1 MLSEN
6 HERLLDYL
14 STADRWVEAGELA
27 DRLGVT
33 TRSVRNYVT
42 AVRERSSVAIASS
55 PDGYRIDAASYA
67 RHLGARPSAD
77 PQGTPRD
84 RLHALVRRLG
94 DAPDGLDV
102 FALAGELHVSESTVE
117 ADLRKVRALVEDA
130 GLALRRTG
138 STVVLE
144 GSERDFRRL
153 LSRMFRDESAQGF
166 LPLES
171 VQREFASDSLRAFK
185 TDLIRELTEGGFF
198 VNEYGVDNVL
208 LHVAIAVDRLTRSPR
223 REGIEADATAD
234 ERADDTRAASR
245 ADAAALEAGDAH
257 DAAGDAHDAAEDTDP
272 GNADPEGPSE
282 DRTAL
287 AIRAVLARLLAA
299 HFDVPVPAGDV
310 AYLALLVRTRVVTPG
325 NEQSLATVMRE
336 HVVESDLDV
345 VRAIVRRVKQE
356 YLVDLEDEDFTVRFS
371 LHLGNLVARAAD
383 RSFSRNPLAR
393 SIKTSYPMTYEIA
406 VFIASEVQRRRGIAI
421 NDDEIAYIALHVGSH
436 RERVARRDDRV
447 ACALVC
453 PNYYDLHQIMRQ
465 RIEQALGA
473 DISVDAVVT
482 RTDVD
487 ADALGVQLVIDA
499 TGSRPPA
506 DNVVV
511 VQPLPTPDDIE
522 AIRRAVARVRR
533 HARRSAM
540 KHDLLRFLDESLF
553 FRDLHAPDEESMIR
567 LLGQRM
573 VEQGIIEPEYIE
585 GAIERERLSST
596 AFTDTLA
603 VPHSLAMTAHRTAIA
618 IVVNDEAMQWGGNRV
633 HVVALVAF
641 SASGRTSFQHVF
653 DQFVEVFSDHR
664 DVQSIMRASGS
675 HGSFIEELVH
685 VMDT

>member
-1 MLSEN
+1 MLSDN
-6 HERLLDYL
+6 QERLLDYL
-14 STADRWVEAGELA
+14 SAADRWVEAGELA

-55 PDGYRIDAASYA
+55 PDGYRIDAGSYA
-67 RHLGARPSAD
+67 RHLGDRPAAD

-102 FALAGELHVSESTVE
+102 HALADELHVSESTVE

-130 GLALRRTG
+130 GLALRRAG

-171 VQREFASDSLRAFK
+171 VQREFASDSLKAFK
-185 TDLIRELTEGGFF
+185 TDLIRDLTERGFF

-208 LHVAIAVDRLTRSPR
+208 LHVAIAMDRLARSPR
-223 REGIEADATAD
+223 RADEDAEVDALPAADGDPADEADAAGH
-234 ERADDTRAASR
+234 
-245 ADAAALEAGDAH
+245 DAAAG
-257 DAAGDAHDAAEDTDP
+257 AA
-272 GNADPEGPSE
+272 ADP
-282 DRTAL
+282 TAL
-287 AIRAVLARLLAA
+287 AIRDVLARLLAA

-447 ACALVC
+447 ATALVC
-453 PNYYDLHQIMRQ
+453 PNYYDLHQIMRS

-522 AIRRAVARVRR
+522 SIRRAVARVRR
-533 HARRSAM
+533 HARRSSM

-553 FRDLHAPDEESMIR
+553 FRDLHAPDEEAMIR

-664 DVQSIMRASGS
+664 DVQAIMRASGS

>member
-1 MLSEN
+1 MLSDN
-6 HERLLDYL
+6 QERLLDYL

-33 TRSVRNYVT
+33 TRSVRSYVA
-42 AVRERSSVAIASS
+42 AVRERSDVAIASS
-55 PDGYRIDAASYA
+55 PDGYRIDAGSYA
-67 RHLGARPSAD
+67 RHRGGRGSGDA
-77 PQGTPRD
+77 QGTPRD

-94 DAPDGLDV
+94 DAPAGLDV
-102 FALAGELHVSESTVE
+102 FALADELHVSESTIE

-138 STVVLE
+138 SQVVLA

-185 TDLIRELTEGGFF
+185 TDLIRELTERGFF

-208 LHVAIAVDRLTRSPR
+208 LHVAIAVDRLARAPR
-223 REGIEADATAD
+223 REDADASAG
-234 ERADDTRAASR
+234 AAEAAAVDHDHA
-245 ADAAALEAGDAH
+245 ADAGS
-257 DAAGDAHDAAEDTDP
+257 P
-272 GNADPEGPSE
+272 SADP
-282 DRTAL
+282 TAL
-287 AIRAVLARLLAA
+287 AIRDVLARLLAA

-325 NEQSLATVMRE
+325 NEQSLATVMRD

-453 PNYYDLHQIMRQ
+453 PNYYDLHQIMRS

-473 DISVDAVVT
+473 DISVDAVIT
-482 RTDVD
+482 RTDAD
-487 ADALGVQLVIDA
+487 ADALGVDLVIDA
-499 TGSRPPA
+499 TGSRPPGDA
-506 DNVVV
+506 VVV

-553 FRDLHAPDEESMIR
+553 FRDLHAPDEEAMIR
-567 LLGQRM
+567 LLGGRM

-641 SASGRTSFQHVF
+641 SASGRSSFQHVF

-664 DVQSIMRASGS
+664 DVQAIMRASGS

>member
-1 MLSEN
+1 MLSDN
-6 HERLLDYL
+6 QERLLDYL

-33 TRSVRNYVT
+33 TRSVRSYVA
-42 AVRERSSVAIASS
+42 AVRERSEVAIVSS
-55 PDGYRIDAASYA
+55 PDGYRIDAGSYA
-67 RHLGARPSAD
+67 RHRGTRGTGDA
-77 PQGTPRD
+77 QGTPRD
-84 RLHALVRRLG
+84 RMHALVRRLG

-102 FALAGELHVSESTVE
+102 FALADELHVSESTVE

-130 GLALRRTG
+130 GLALRRSG
-138 STVVLE
+138 STVVLA

-166 LPLES
+166 LPLEA

-185 TDLIRELTEGGFF
+185 TDLIRELTERGFF

-208 LHVAIAVDRLTRSPR
+208 LHVAIAVDRLARAPR
-223 REGIEADATAD
+223 RAESDPIAGADGRDDVDHAADASSPA
-234 ERADDTRAASR
+234 
-245 ADAAALEAGDAH
+245 
-257 DAAGDAHDAAEDTDP
+257 
-272 GNADPEGPSE
+272 ADP
-282 DRTAL
+282 TAL
-287 AIRAVLARLLAA
+287 AIRDVLARLLAA
-299 HFDVPVPAGDV
+299 HFDVPVPAADV

-325 NEQSLATVMRE
+325 AEQSLATVMRE

-356 YLVDLEDEDFTVRFS
+356 YLVDLEDQDFTVRFS

-421 NDDEIAYIALHVGSH
+421 DDDEIAYIALHVGSH

-453 PNYYDLHQIMRQ
+453 PNYYDLHQIMRS

-482 RTDVD
+482 RTDAD
-487 ADALGVQLVIDA
+487 ADALGVDLVIDA
-499 TGSRPPA
+499 TGSRPPG
-506 DNVVV
+506 DTVVV

-522 AIRRAVARVRR
+522 SIRRAVARVRR

-553 FRDLHAPDEESMIR
+553 FRDLHAPDEEAMIR
-567 LLGQRM
+567 LLGGKM
-573 VEQGIIEPEYIE
+573 VEQGIIDPEYIE

-641 SASGRTSFQHVF
+641 SASGRSSFQHVF

-664 DVQSIMRASGS
+664 DVQAIMRASGS
-675 HGSFIEELVH
+675 HGSFVEELVH

>member
-1 MLSEN
+1 MLSDN
-6 HERLLDYL
+6 QERLLDYL
-14 STADRWVEAGELA
+14 SAADRWVEAGELA

-55 PDGYRIDAASYA
+55 PDGYRIDAGSYA
-67 RHLGARPSAD
+67 RHLGDRPAAD

-102 FALAGELHVSESTVE
+102 HALADELHVSESTVE

-130 GLALRRTG
+130 GLALRRAG

-171 VQREFASDSLRAFK
+171 VQREFASDSLKAFK
-185 TDLIRELTEGGFF
+185 TDLIRDLTERGFF

-208 LHVAIAVDRLTRSPR
+208 LHVAIAMDRLARSPR
-223 REGIEADATAD
+223 RAD
-234 ERADDTRAASR
+234 EDAEVDALPAADGDPADEAAG
-245 ADAAALEAGDAH
+245 ADAAGR
-257 DAAGDAHDAAEDTDP
+257 DAAAGAA
-272 GNADPEGPSE
+272 ADP
-282 DRTAL
+282 TAL
-287 AIRAVLARLLAA
+287 AIRDVLARLLAA

-447 ACALVC
+447 ATALVC
-453 PNYYDLHQIMRQ
+453 PNYYDLHQIMRS

-522 AIRRAVARVRR
+522 SIRRAVARVRR
-533 HARRSAM
+533 HARRSSM

-553 FRDLHAPDEESMIR
+553 FRDLHAPDEEAMIR

-664 DVQSIMRASGS
+664 DVQAIMRASGS

>member
-6 HERLLDYL
+6 QERLLDYL

-42 AVRERSSVAIASS
+42 AVRERSTVEIASS
-55 PDGYRIDAASYA
+55 PDGYRIDSGSYA

-94 DAPDGLDV
+94 DAPEGLDV
-102 FALAGELHVSESTVE
+102 FALAAELHVSESTVE

-138 STVVLE
+138 SAVVLE

-166 LPLES
+166 LPLET

-185 TDLIRELTEGGFF
+185 TDLVRELTERGFF

-208 LHVAIAVDRLTRSPR
+208 LHVAIAVDRLARAPR
-223 REGIEADATAD
+223 RE
-234 ERADDTRAASR
+234 SP
-245 ADAAALEAGDAH
+245 
-257 DAAGDAHDAAEDTDP
+257 DAAGPLDAPRSPEEQAAEDAADGSPVDP
-272 GNADPEGPSE
+272 
-282 DRTAL
+282 TAL
-287 AIRAVLARLLAA
+287 AIREVLARLLGT

-453 PNYYDLHQIMRQ
+453 PNYYDLHQIMRS

-522 AIRRAVARVRR
+522 SIRRAVARVRR
-533 HARRSAM
+533 HARRSSM

-553 FRDLHAPDEESMIR
+553 FRDLHAPDEEAMIR
-567 LLGQRM
+567 LLGGKM

-618 IVVNDEAMQWGGNRV
+618 IVVNEEAMRWGGNRV

-664 DVQSIMRASGS
+664 DVQAIMRASGS

>member
-6 HERLLDYL
+6 QERLLDYL

-42 AVRERSSVAIASS
+42 AVRERSTVAIASS
-55 PDGYRIDAASYA
+55 PDGYRIDAGSYA
-67 RHLGARPSAD
+67 RHLGTRSGAD
-77 PQGTPRD
+77 QQGTPRD

-102 FALAGELHVSESTVE
+102 FALADELHVSESTVE

-138 STVVLE
+138 SIAVLE

-166 LPLES
+166 LPLET

-185 TDLIRELTEGGFF
+185 TDLVRELTEGGFF

-208 LHVAIAVDRLTRSPR
+208 LHVAIAVDRLARSPR
-223 REGIEADATAD
+223 RTDAGADPSAGAD
-234 ERADDTRAASR
+234 LDPAPAAD
-245 ADAAALEAGDAH
+245 
-257 DAAGDAHDAAEDTDP
+257 DAAEGP
-272 GNADPEGPSE
+272 AAADP
-282 DRTAL
+282 TAL

-436 RERVARRDDRV
+436 RERIARRDDRV

-487 ADALGVQLVIDA
+487 ADALGVQLVINA
-499 TGSRPPA
+499 TGTRPPG
-506 DNVVV
+506 DDVVV

-522 AIRRAVARVRR
+522 SIRQAVARVRR
-533 HARRSAM
+533 HARRSSM

-553 FRDLHAPDEESMIR
+553 FRDLHAPDEEAMIR
-567 LLGQRM
+567 LLGGKM
-573 VEQGIIEPEYIE
+573 VEQGIIEPEYID

-664 DVQSIMRASGS
+664 DVQAIMRASGS

>member
-1 MLSEN
+1 MLSDN
-6 HERLLDYL
+6 QERLLDYL

-33 TRSVRNYVT
+33 TRSVRSYVA
-42 AVRERSSVAIASS
+42 AVRERSDVAISSS
-55 PDGYRIDAASYA
+55 PDGYRIDAGSFA
-67 RHLGARPSAD
+67 RHRSGRITGDA
-77 PQGTPRD
+77 QGTPRD

-102 FALAGELHVSESTVE
+102 FALADELHVSESTVE

-130 GLALRRTG
+130 GLALRRSG
-138 STVVLE
+138 STVVLT

-166 LPLES
+166 LPLET

-185 TDLIRELTEGGFF
+185 TDLIRELTERGFF

-208 LHVAIAVDRLTRSPR
+208 LHVAIAADRLARAPR
-223 REGIEADATAD
+223 RAESDPIAGVADPAEAVAV
-234 ERADDTRAASR
+234 ADDDG
-245 ADAAALEAGDAH
+245 ADRQTG
-257 DAAGDAHDAAEDTDP
+257 P
-272 GNADPEGPSE
+272 GSPAADP
-282 DRTAL
+282 TAL
-287 AIRAVLARLLAA
+287 AIRDVLARLLAA

-325 NEQSLATVMRE
+325 NEQSLATVMRD

-421 NDDEIAYIALHVGSH
+421 NDEEIAYIALHVGSH

-453 PNYYDLHQIMRQ
+453 PNYYDLHQIMRS

-482 RTDVD
+482 RTDAD
-487 ADALGVQLVIDA
+487 ADALGVDLVIDA
-499 TGSRPPA
+499 TGSRPPG
-506 DNVVV
+506 DTVVV

-522 AIRRAVARVRR
+522 SIRRAVARVRR

-553 FRDLHAPDEESMIR
+553 FRDLHAPDEEAMIR
-567 LLGQRM
+567 LLGGRM
-573 VEQGIIEPEYIE
+573 VEQGIIDPEYIE

-641 SASGRTSFQHVF
+641 SASGRSSFQHVF

-664 DVQSIMRASGS
+664 DVQAIMRASGS

>member
-6 HERLLDYL
+6 QERLLDYL

-55 PDGYRIDAASYA
+55 PDGYRIDAGSYA
-67 RHLGARPSAD
+67 RHLGARPSGD

-102 FALAGELHVSESTVE
+102 YALAGELHVSDSTVE

-166 LPLES
+166 LPLET

-185 TDLIRELTEGGFF
+185 TDLIRELTAGGFF

-208 LHVAIAVDRLTRSPR
+208 LHVAIAVDRLARAPR
-223 REGIEADATAD
+223 RTDHEADPD
-234 ERADDTRAASR
+234 
-245 ADAAALEAGDAH
+245 AGDAL
-257 DAAGDAHDAAEDTDP
+257 DADDPAADDASAAVPSVDP
-272 GNADPEGPSE
+272 
-282 DRTAL
+282 TAL
-287 AIRAVLARLLAA
+287 AIRDVLARLLAA
-299 HFDVPVPAGDV
+299 HFDVPMPAGDV

-499 TGSRPPA
+499 TGTRPPG
-506 DNVVV
+506 DDVVV

-533 HARRSAM
+533 HARRSSM

-553 FRDLHAPDEESMIR
+553 FRDLHAPDEEAMIR

-573 VEQGIIEPEYIE
+573 VEQGIIEPEYID

-664 DVQSIMRASGS
+664 DVQAIMRASGS
-675 HGSFIEELVH
+675 HGSFIQELVH

>member
-1 MLSEN
+1 MLSDN
-6 HERLLDYL
+6 QERLLDYL

-33 TRSVRNYVT
+33 TRSVRSYVA
-42 AVRERSSVAIASS
+42 AVRERSEVAIASS
-55 PDGYRIDAASYA
+55 PDGYRIDAGSYA
-67 RHLGARPSAD
+67 RHRGSRASGDA
-77 PQGTPRD
+77 QGTPRD

-94 DAPDGLDV
+94 DAPAGLDV
-102 FALAGELHVSESTVE
+102 FALADELHVSESTIE

-138 STVVLE
+138 SQVVLA

-185 TDLIRELTEGGFF
+185 TDLIRELTERGFF

-208 LHVAIAVDRLTRSPR
+208 LHVAIAVDRLARAPR
-223 REGIEADATAD
+223 RAHAEPAGAVSDAEAVDVD
-234 ERADDTRAASR
+234 
-245 ADAAALEAGDAH
+245 ADAADAGSPA
-257 DAAGDAHDAAEDTDP
+257 
-272 GNADPEGPSE
+272 ADP
-282 DRTAL
+282 TAL
-287 AIRAVLARLLAA
+287 AIRGVLARLLGA

-325 NEQSLATVMRE
+325 NEQPLATVMRD

-453 PNYYDLHQIMRQ
+453 PNYYDLHQIMRS

-473 DISVDAVVT
+473 DISVDAVIT
-482 RTDVD
+482 RTDAD
-487 ADALGVQLVIDA
+487 ADALGVDLVIDA
-499 TGSRPPA
+499 TGSRPPGDA
-506 DNVVV
+506 VVV

-533 HARRSAM
+533 LARRSAM

-553 FRDLHAPDEESMIR
+553 FRDLHAPDEEAMIR
-567 LLGQRM
+567 LLGGRM

-641 SASGRTSFQHVF
+641 SASGRSSFQHVF

-664 DVQSIMRASGS
+664 DVQAIMRASGS

>member
-6 HERLLDYL
+6 QERLLDYL

-42 AVRERSSVAIASS
+42 AVRERSTVAIASS
-55 PDGYRIDAASYA
+55 PDGYRIDAGSYA
-67 RHLGARPSAD
+67 RHLGARPTTD

-102 FALAGELHVSESTVE
+102 FDLAAELHVSDSTVE

-138 STVVLE
+138 SAVVLE

-185 TDLIRELTEGGFF
+185 TDLIRELTERGFF

-223 REGIEADATAD
+223 RADADADPADEVATFAADPTAD
-234 ERADDTRAASR
+234 DASS
-245 ADAAALEAGDAH
+245 AVPSP
-257 DAAGDAHDAAEDTDP
+257 DP
-272 GNADPEGPSE
+272 
-282 DRTAL
+282 TAL
-287 AIRAVLARLLAA
+287 AIRDVLARLLAA

-453 PNYYDLHQIMRQ
+453 PNYYDLHQIMRS

-482 RTDVD
+482 RTDAD

-499 TGSRPPA
+499 TGTRPPG
-506 DNVVV
+506 DDVVV

-522 AIRRAVARVRR
+522 SIRRAVARIRR
-533 HARRSAM
+533 QARRSSM

-553 FRDLHAPDEESMIR
+553 FRDLHAPDEEAMIR
-567 LLGQRM
+567 LLGGKM

-603 VPHSLAMTAHRTAIA
+603 VPHSLAMTANRTAIA
-618 IVVNDEAMQWGGNRV
+618 IVVNDEAMRWGDNRV

-664 DVQSIMRASGS
+664 DVQAIMRASGS

>member
-6 HERLLDYL
+6 QERLLDYL

-42 AVRERSSVAIASS
+42 AVRERSTVAIASS
-55 PDGYRIDAASYA
+55 PDGYRIDAGSYA
-67 RHLGARPSAD
+67 RHLGARPTAD

-102 FALAGELHVSESTVE
+102 FALAAELHVSDSTVE

-138 STVVLE
+138 SAVRLE

-166 LPLES
+166 LPLET

-185 TDLIRELTEGGFF
+185 TDLIRELTERGFF

-208 LHVAIAVDRLTRSPR
+208 LHVAIAVDRLARAPR
-223 REGIEADATAD
+223 RAEDGDGLDSPAAGVPDAQDPT
-234 ERADDTRAASR
+234 SG
-245 ADAAALEAGDAH
+245 AAA
-257 DAAGDAHDAAEDTDP
+257 DP
-272 GNADPEGPSE
+272 
-282 DRTAL
+282 TAL
-287 AIRAVLARLLAA
+287 AIRDVLARLLAA

-436 RERVARRDDRV
+436 RERIARRDDRV

-453 PNYYDLHQIMRQ
+453 PNYYDLHQIMRS

-482 RTDVD
+482 RTDAD

-522 AIRRAVARVRR
+522 SIRRAVARVRR
-533 HARRSAM
+533 HARRSSM

-553 FRDLHAPDEESMIR
+553 FRDLHAPDEEAMIR
-567 LLGQRM
+567 LLGGKM

-618 IVVNDEAMQWGGNRV
+618 IVVNDEAMRWGGNRV

-664 DVQSIMRASGS
+664 DVQAIMRASGS

>member
-1 MLSEN
+1 MLSDN
-6 HERLLDYL
+6 QERLLDYL

-33 TRSVRNYVT
+33 TRSVRSYVA
-42 AVRERSSVAIASS
+42 AVRERSDVAIASS
-55 PDGYRIDAASYA
+55 PDGYRIDAGSYA
-67 RHLGARPSAD
+67 RHRGGRGSGDA
-77 PQGTPRD
+77 QGTPRD

-102 FALAGELHVSESTVE
+102 FALADELHVSESTIE

-138 STVVLE
+138 SQVVLA

-185 TDLIRELTEGGFF
+185 TDLIRELTERGFF

-208 LHVAIAVDRLTRSPR
+208 LHVAIAVDRLARAPR
-223 REGIEADATAD
+223 REDADASAG
-234 ERADDTRAASR
+234 AAE
-245 ADAAALEAGDAH
+245 AAAGSPA
-257 DAAGDAHDAAEDTDP
+257 
-272 GNADPEGPSE
+272 ADP
-282 DRTAL
+282 TAL
-287 AIRAVLARLLAA
+287 AIRDVLARLLVA

-325 NEQSLATVMRE
+325 NEQSLATVMRD

-453 PNYYDLHQIMRQ
+453 PNYYDLHQIMRS

-473 DISVDAVVT
+473 DISVDAVIT
-482 RTDVD
+482 RTDAD
-487 ADALGVQLVIDA
+487 ADALGVDLVIDA
-499 TGSRPPA
+499 TGSRPPGDA
-506 DNVVV
+506 VVV

-540 KHDLLRFLDESLF
+540 KHDLLRFLDETLF
-553 FRDLHAPDEESMIR
+553 FRDLHAPDEEAMIR
-567 LLGQRM
+567 LLGGRM

-641 SASGRTSFQHVF
+641 SASGRSSFQHVF

-664 DVQSIMRASGS
+664 DVQAIMRASGS

>member
-1 MLSEN
+1 MLSDN
-6 HERLLDYL
+6 QERLLDYL

-33 TRSVRNYVT
+33 TRSVRSYVA
-42 AVRERSSVAIASS
+42 AVRERSDVAIASS
-55 PDGYRIDAASYA
+55 PDGYRIDAGSYA
-67 RHLGARPSAD
+67 RHRGGRSPGDA
-77 PQGTPRD
+77 QGTPRD

-102 FALAGELHVSESTVE
+102 FALADELHVSESTIE

-138 STVVLE
+138 SAVVLA

-185 TDLIRELTEGGFF
+185 TDLIRELTERGFF

-208 LHVAIAVDRLTRSPR
+208 LHVAIAVDRLARAPR
-223 REGIEADATAD
+223 REDADPTAAVAGVGADGPPAADADAGSP
-234 ERADDTRAASR
+234 AS
-245 ADAAALEAGDAH
+245 
-257 DAAGDAHDAAEDTDP
+257 DP
-272 GNADPEGPSE
+272 
-282 DRTAL
+282 TAL
-287 AIRAVLARLLAA
+287 AIRDVLARLLAA

-325 NEQSLATVMRE
+325 NEQSLATVMRD

-453 PNYYDLHQIMRQ
+453 PNYYDLHQIMRS

-473 DISVDAVVT
+473 DISVDAVIT
-482 RTDVD
+482 RTDAD
-487 ADALGVQLVIDA
+487 ADALGVDLVIDA
-499 TGSRPPA
+499 TGSRPPGDA
-506 DNVVV
+506 VVV

-533 HARRSAM
+533 QARRSAM

-553 FRDLHAPDEESMIR
+553 FRDLHAPDEEAMIR
-567 LLGQRM
+567 LLGGRM

-641 SASGRTSFQHVF
+641 SASGRSSFQHVF

-664 DVQSIMRASGS
+664 DVQAIMRASGS

>member
-33 TRSVRNYVT
+33 TRSVRTYVA
-42 AVRERSSVAIASS
+42 AVRERSDVAIASS
-55 PDGYRIDAASYA
+55 PDGYRIDAGSYA
-67 RHLGARPSAD
+67 RHLGTRTSGD

-166 LPLES
+166 LPLET

-185 TDLIRELTEGGFF
+185 TDLIRELTAGGFF

-208 LHVAIAVDRLTRSPR
+208 LHVAIAVDRLARAPR
-223 REGIEADATAD
+223 RAGGDEDPAADAADAALDEADADAH
-234 ERADDTRAASR
+234 AHP
-245 ADAAALEAGDAH
+245 AAADGSS
-257 DAAGDAHDAAEDTDP
+257 P
-272 GNADPEGPSE
+272 VPSADP
-282 DRTAL
+282 TAL
-287 AIRAVLARLLAA
+287 AIRDVLGRLLRA

-465 RIEQALGA
+465 RIEEALGA

-499 TGSRPPA
+499 TGTRPPG
-506 DNVVV
+506 DDVVV

-533 HARRSAM
+533 HARRSSM
-540 KHDLLRFLDESLF
+540 KHDLLRFLDEPLF
-553 FRDLHAPDEESMIR
+553 FRDLHAPDEEAMIR
-567 LLGQRM
+567 LLGGKM

-603 VPHSLAMTAHRTAIA
+603 VPHSLAMTANRTAIA

-664 DVQSIMRASGS
+664 DVQAIMRASGS

>member
-6 HERLLDYL
+6 QERLLDYL

-42 AVRERSSVAIASS
+42 AVRERSTVAIASS
-55 PDGYRIDAASYA
+55 PDGYRIDAGSYA
-67 RHLGARPSAD
+67 RHLGTRSGGD

-94 DAPDGLDV
+94 DAPAGLDV
-102 FALAGELHVSESTVE
+102 FALADELHVSESTVE

-138 STVVLE
+138 SAVVLE

-166 LPLES
+166 LPLET

-185 TDLIRELTEGGFF
+185 TDLVRELTAGGFF

-208 LHVAIAVDRLTRSPR
+208 LHVAIAVDRLTRAPR
-223 REGIEADATAD
+223 RTDSGADPVMDDALDDTHEHAASVDAATA
-234 ERADDTRAASR
+234 APSP
-245 ADAAALEAGDAH
+245 
-257 DAAGDAHDAAEDTDP
+257 DP
-272 GNADPEGPSE
+272 
-282 DRTAL
+282 TAL
-287 AIRAVLARLLAA
+287 AIRAVLARLLDA

-487 ADALGVQLVIDA
+487 AGALGVQLVIDA
-499 TGSRPPA
+499 TGTRPPG
-506 DNVVV
+506 DDVVV

-533 HARRSAM
+533 HARRSSM

-553 FRDLHAPDEESMIR
+553 FRDLHAPDEEAVIR

-573 VEQGIIEPEYIE
+573 VEQGIIEPEYID

-664 DVQSIMRASGS
+664 DVQAIMRASGS

>member
-33 TRSVRNYVT
+33 TRSVRTYVA
-42 AVRERSSVAIASS
+42 AVRERSDVAIASS
-55 PDGYRIDAASYA
+55 PDGYRIDAGSYA
-67 RHLGARPSAD
+67 RHLGTRTSGD

-166 LPLES
+166 LPLET

-185 TDLIRELTEGGFF
+185 TDLIRELTAGGFF

-208 LHVAIAVDRLTRSPR
+208 LHVAIAVDRLARAPR
-223 REGIEADATAD
+223 RAGGDEDPAADAADAVLDEADAVAHAHPTA
-234 ERADDTRAASR
+234 ADGSS
-245 ADAAALEAGDAH
+245 
-257 DAAGDAHDAAEDTDP
+257 P
-272 GNADPEGPSE
+272 VPSADP
-282 DRTAL
+282 TAL
-287 AIRAVLARLLAA
+287 AIRDVLGRLLRA

-465 RIEQALGA
+465 RIEEALGA

-499 TGSRPPA
+499 TGTRPPG
-506 DNVVV
+506 DDVVV
-511 VQPLPTPDDIE
+511 VQPLPRPDDIE

-533 HARRSAM
+533 HARRSSM
-540 KHDLLRFLDESLF
+540 KHDLLRFLDEPLF
-553 FRDLHAPDEESMIR
+553 FRDLHAPDEEAMIR
-567 LLGQRM
+567 LLGGKM

-603 VPHSLAMTAHRTAIA
+603 VPHSLAMTANRTAIA

-664 DVQSIMRASGS
+664 DVQAIMRASGS

>member
-6 HERLLDYL
+6 QERLLDYL

-42 AVRERSSVAIASS
+42 AVRERSAVAIASS
-55 PDGYRIDAASYA
+55 PDGYRIDAGSYA
-67 RHLGARPSAD
+67 RHLGARPTAD

-102 FALAGELHVSESTVE
+102 YDLAAELHVSDSTVE

-138 STVVLE
+138 SVVVLE

-185 TDLIRELTEGGFF
+185 TDLIRELTERGFF

-208 LHVAIAVDRLTRSPR
+208 LHVAIAVDRLARAPR
-223 REGIEADATAD
+223 
-234 ERADDTRAASR
+234 R
-245 ADAAALEAGDAH
+245 ADADPSADAVDAVEAGGSDPVADAGSP
-257 DAAGDAHDAAEDTDP
+257 ASDP
-272 GNADPEGPSE
+272 
-282 DRTAL
+282 TAL
-287 AIRAVLARLLAA
+287 AIRDVLARLLAA

-453 PNYYDLHQIMRQ
+453 PNYYDLHQIMRS

-482 RTDVD
+482 RTDAD

-499 TGSRPPA
+499 TGSRPPGDA
-506 DNVVV
+506 VVV

-522 AIRRAVARVRR
+522 SIRRAVARIRR
-533 HARRSAM
+533 QARRSSM

-553 FRDLHAPDEESMIR
+553 FRDLHAPDEEAMIR
-567 LLGQRM
+567 LLGGKM

-603 VPHSLAMTAHRTAIA
+603 VPHSLAMTANRTAIA
-618 IVVNDEAMQWGGNRV
+618 IVVNDEAMRWGGNRV

-664 DVQSIMRASGS
+664 DVQAIMRASGS

>member
-1 MLSEN
+1 MLSDN
-6 HERLLDYL
+6 QERLLDYL

-33 TRSVRNYVT
+33 TRSVRSYVA
-42 AVRERSSVAIASS
+42 AVRERSDVAIASS
-55 PDGYRIDAASYA
+55 PDGYRIDAGSYA
-67 RHLGARPSAD
+67 RHRGGRGSGDA
-77 PQGTPRD
+77 QGTPRD

-102 FALAGELHVSESTVE
+102 FALADELHVSESTIE

-130 GLALRRTG
+130 GLALRRSG
-138 STVVLE
+138 SQVVLA

-185 TDLIRELTEGGFF
+185 TDLIRELTERGFF

-208 LHVAIAVDRLTRSPR
+208 LHVAIAVDRLARAPR
-223 REGIEADATAD
+223 REDADASAG
-234 ERADDTRAASR
+234 AAEAAAVDHDHDHA
-245 ADAAALEAGDAH
+245 ADAGSPA
-257 DAAGDAHDAAEDTDP
+257 
-272 GNADPEGPSE
+272 ADP
-282 DRTAL
+282 TAL
-287 AIRAVLARLLAA
+287 AIRDVLARLLAA

-325 NEQSLATVMRE
+325 NEQSLATVMRD

-453 PNYYDLHQIMRQ
+453 PNYYDLHQIMRS

-473 DISVDAVVT
+473 DISVDAVIT
-482 RTDVD
+482 RTDAD
-487 ADALGVQLVIDA
+487 ADALGVDLVIDA
-499 TGSRPPA
+499 TGSRPPGDA
-506 DNVVV
+506 VVV

-553 FRDLHAPDEESMIR
+553 FRDLHAPDEEAMIR
-567 LLGQRM
+567 LLGGRM

-641 SASGRTSFQHVF
+641 SASGRSSFQHVF

-664 DVQSIMRASGS
+664 DVQAIMRASGS

>member
-6 HERLLDYL
+6 QERLLDYL
-14 STADRWVEAGELA
+14 STAGRWVEAGELA

-42 AVRERSSVAIASS
+42 AVRERSTVAIASS
-55 PDGYRIDAASYA
+55 PDGYRIDAGSYA
-67 RHLGARPSAD
+67 RHLGARPTAD

-102 FALAGELHVSESTVE
+102 FALADELHVSESTVE

-138 STVVLE
+138 STVALE

-185 TDLIRELTEGGFF
+185 TDLIRELTERGFF

-208 LHVAIAVDRLTRSPR
+208 LHVAIAVDRLARSPR
-223 REGIEADATAD
+223 RADLDEAEEDAAVGSP
-234 ERADDTRAASR
+234 AVVAVDD
-245 ADAAALEAGDAH
+245 ADAAHADGPVATGPA
-257 DAAGDAHDAAEDTDP
+257 
-272 GNADPEGPSE
+272 ADP
-282 DRTAL
+282 TAL
-287 AIRAVLARLLAA
+287 AIRDVLARLVAA

-325 NEQSLATVMRE
+325 NEQSLATVMRD

-453 PNYYDLHQIMRQ
+453 PNYYDLHQIMRS

-482 RTDVD
+482 RTDAD

-499 TGSRPPA
+499 TGSRPPGDA
-506 DNVVV
+506 VVV

-522 AIRRAVARVRR
+522 SIRRAVARIRR
-533 HARRSAM
+533 QARRSSM

-553 FRDLHAPDEESMIR
+553 FRDLHAPDEEAMIR
-567 LLGQRM
+567 LLGGKM

-618 IVVNDEAMQWGGNRV
+618 IVVNDEAMRWGGNRV

-641 SASGRTSFQHVF
+641 SASGRSSFQHVF

-664 DVQSIMRASGS
+664 DVQAIMRASGS

>member
-6 HERLLDYL
+6 QERLLDYL

-42 AVRERSSVAIASS
+42 AVRERSTVAIASS
-55 PDGYRIDAASYA
+55 PDGYRIDAGSYA
-67 RHLGARPSAD
+67 RHLGARPSGD

-102 FALAGELHVSESTVE
+102 YALAGELHVSDSTVE

-166 LPLES
+166 LPLET

-185 TDLIRELTEGGFF
+185 TDLIRELTAGGFF

-208 LHVAIAVDRLTRSPR
+208 LHVAIAVDRLARAPR
-223 REGIEADATAD
+223 RTDHEADPD
-234 ERADDTRAASR
+234 
-245 ADAAALEAGDAH
+245 AGDAL
-257 DAAGDAHDAAEDTDP
+257 DADDPAADDASAAVPSVDP
-272 GNADPEGPSE
+272 
-282 DRTAL
+282 TAL
-287 AIRAVLARLLAA
+287 AIRDVLARLLAA

-499 TGSRPPA
+499 TGTRPPG
-506 DNVVV
+506 DDVVV

-533 HARRSAM
+533 HARRSSM

-553 FRDLHAPDEESMIR
+553 FRDLHAPDEEAMIR

-573 VEQGIIEPEYIE
+573 VEQGIIEPEYID

-664 DVQSIMRASGS
+664 DVQAIMRASGS

-685 VMDT
+685 VMDTCAGVRSGQTGAVIRARRE

>member
-6 HERLLDYL
+6 QERLLDYL

-42 AVRERSSVAIASS
+42 AVRERSTVAIASS
-55 PDGYRIDAASYA
+55 PDGYRIDAGSYA
-67 RHLGARPSAD
+67 RHLGARPSGD

-102 FALAGELHVSESTVE
+102 YALAGELHVSDSTVE

-166 LPLES
+166 LPLET

-185 TDLIRELTEGGFF
+185 TDLIRELTAGGFF

-208 LHVAIAVDRLTRSPR
+208 LHVAIAVDRLARAPR
-223 REGIEADATAD
+223 RTNEG
-234 ERADDTRAASR
+234 
-245 ADAAALEAGDAH
+245 
-257 DAAGDAHDAAEDTDP
+257 
-272 GNADPEGPSE
+272 ADPAEGAEHDDASSPVPSV
-282 DRTAL
+282 DPTAL
-287 AIRAVLARLLAA
+287 AIRDVLARLLAA
-299 HFDVPVPAGDV
+299 HFDVPVLAGDV

-406 VFIASEVQRRRGIAI
+406 VFIG
-421 NDDEIAYIALHVGSH
+421 
-436 RERVARRDDRV
+436 
-447 ACALVC
+447 
-453 PNYYDLHQIMRQ
+453 
-465 RIEQALGA
+465 
-473 DISVDAVVT
+473 
-482 RTDVD
+482 
-487 ADALGVQLVIDA
+487 
-499 TGSRPPA
+499 
-506 DNVVV
+506 
-511 VQPLPTPDDIE
+511 
-522 AIRRAVARVRR
+522 
-533 HARRSAM
+533 
-540 KHDLLRFLDESLF
+540 
-553 FRDLHAPDEESMIR
+553 
-567 LLGQRM
+567 
-573 VEQGIIEPEYIE
+573 
-585 GAIERERLSST
+585 
-596 AFTDTLA
+596 
-603 VPHSLAMTAHRTAIA
+603 
-618 IVVNDEAMQWGGNRV
+618 
-633 HVVALVAF
+633 
-641 SASGRTSFQHVF
+641 
-653 DQFVEVFSDHR
+653 
-664 DVQSIMRASGS
+664 
-675 HGSFIEELVH
+675 
-685 VMDT
+685 

>member
-6 HERLLDYL
+6 QERLLDYL

-42 AVRERSSVAIASS
+42 AVRERSTVAIASS
-55 PDGYRIDAASYA
+55 PDGYRIDAGSYA
-67 RHLGARPSAD
+67 RHLGTRTGGD

-130 GLALRRTG
+130 GLALRRAG
-138 STVVLE
+138 STVALE

-166 LPLES
+166 LPLET

-208 LHVAIAVDRLTRSPR
+208 LHVAIAVDRLARAPR
-223 REGIEADATAD
+223 RTDADADPSVDAALGAASAPTGPAA
-234 ERADDTRAASR
+234 ADDAAS
-245 ADAAALEAGDAH
+245 
-257 DAAGDAHDAAEDTDP
+257 P
-272 GNADPEGPSE
+272 VPSADP
-282 DRTAL
+282 TAL
-287 AIRAVLARLLAA
+287 AIRTVLARLLAA

-499 TGSRPPA
+499 TGTRPPA
-506 DNVVV
+506 DDVVV

-533 HARRSAM
+533 HARRSSM

-553 FRDLHAPDEESMIR
+553 FRDLHAPDEEAMIR

-664 DVQSIMRASGS
+664 DVQAIMRASGS

>member
-6 HERLLDYL
+6 QERLLDYL

-33 TRSVRNYVT
+33 TRSVRAYVQ
-42 AVRERSSVAIASS
+42 AVRERSSVGVASS
-55 PDGYRIDAASYA
+55 PDGYRIDAGSYA
-67 RHLGARPSAD
+67 RHLGTRSSGD

-166 LPLES
+166 LPLET

-208 LHVAIAVDRLTRSPR
+208 LHVAIAVDRLARAPR
-223 REGIEADATAD
+223 RSDADADADPAAGGALDADHRTAD
-234 ERADDTRAASR
+234 DAS
-245 ADAAALEAGDAH
+245 
-257 DAAGDAHDAAEDTDP
+257 AAGPSVDP
-272 GNADPEGPSE
+272 
-282 DRTAL
+282 TAL

-499 TGSRPPA
+499 TGTRPPA
-506 DNVVV
+506 DDVVV

-522 AIRRAVARVRR
+522 SIRRAVARVRR
-533 HARRSAM
+533 HARRSSM

-553 FRDLHAPDEESMIR
+553 FRDLHAPDEETMIR

-664 DVQSIMRASGS
+664 DVQAIMRASGS

>member
-1 MLSEN
+1 MLSDN
-6 HERLLDYL
+6 QERLLDYL

-33 TRSVRNYVT
+33 TRSVRSYVA
-42 AVRERSSVAIASS
+42 AVRERSDVAIASS
-55 PDGYRIDAASYA
+55 PDGYRIDAGSYA
-67 RHLGARPSAD
+67 RHRGGRGSGDA
-77 PQGTPRD
+77 QGTPRD

-102 FALAGELHVSESTVE
+102 FELADELHVSESTIE

-138 STVVLE
+138 SQVVLA

-185 TDLIRELTEGGFF
+185 TDLIRELTERGFF

-208 LHVAIAVDRLTRSPR
+208 LHVAIAVDRLARAPR
-223 REGIEADATAD
+223 REDADASAG
-234 ERADDTRAASR
+234 AAEAAAVDHDHDHA
-245 ADAAALEAGDAH
+245 ADAGSPA
-257 DAAGDAHDAAEDTDP
+257 
-272 GNADPEGPSE
+272 ADP
-282 DRTAL
+282 TAL
-287 AIRAVLARLLAA
+287 AIRDVLARLLAA

-325 NEQSLATVMRE
+325 NEQSLATVMRD

-453 PNYYDLHQIMRQ
+453 PNYYDLHQIMRS

-473 DISVDAVVT
+473 DISVDAVIT
-482 RTDVD
+482 RTDAD
-487 ADALGVQLVIDA
+487 ADALGVDLVIDA
-499 TGSRPPA
+499 TGSRPPGDA
-506 DNVVV
+506 VVV

-553 FRDLHAPDEESMIR
+553 FRDLHAPDEEAMIR
-567 LLGQRM
+567 LLGGRM

-641 SASGRTSFQHVF
+641 SASGRSSFQHVF

-664 DVQSIMRASGS
+664 DVQAIMRASGS

>member
-6 HERLLDYL
+6 QERLLDYL

-42 AVRERSSVAIASS
+42 AVRERSTVAIASS
-55 PDGYRIDAASYA
+55 PDGYRIDAGSYA
-67 RHLGARPSAD
+67 RHLGARSTAD

-102 FALAGELHVSESTVE
+102 FALASELHVSESTVE

-138 STVVLE
+138 STVALE

-185 TDLIRELTEGGFF
+185 TDLIRELTERGFF

-208 LHVAIAVDRLTRSPR
+208 LHVAIAVDRLARAPR
-223 REGIEADATAD
+223 RTDADAD
-234 ERADDTRAASR
+234 PADDGATVV
-245 ADAAALEAGDAH
+245 
-257 DAAGDAHDAAEDTDP
+257 
-272 GNADPEGPSE
+272 ADPTDDDPSSAVPSP
-282 DRTAL
+282 DRDPTAL
-287 AIRAVLARLLAA
+287 AIRDVLARLLAA

-453 PNYYDLHQIMRQ
+453 PNYYDLHQIMRS
-465 RIEQALGA
+465 RIEQALGS

-482 RTDVD
+482 RTDAD

-499 TGSRPPA
+499 TGTRPPG
-506 DNVVV
+506 DDVVV

-522 AIRRAVARVRR
+522 SIRRAVARVRR
-533 HARRSAM
+533 QARRSSM

-553 FRDLHAPDEESMIR
+553 FRDLHAPDEEAMIR
-567 LLGQRM
+567 LLGGKM

-603 VPHSLAMTAHRTAIA
+603 VPHSLAMTANRTAIA
-618 IVVNDEAMQWGGNRV
+618 IVVNDEAMRWGGNRV

-664 DVQSIMRASGS
+664 DVQAIMRASGS

>member
-6 HERLLDYL
+6 QERLLDYL

-42 AVRERSSVAIASS
+42 AVRERSAVEIASS
-55 PDGYRIDAASYA
+55 PDGYRIDAGSYA
-67 RHLGARPSAD
+67 RHLGARPTAD

-102 FALAGELHVSESTVE
+102 FALAAELHVSESTVE

-138 STVVLE
+138 PAVVLE

-166 LPLES
+166 LPLET

-185 TDLIRELTEGGFF
+185 TDLVRELTERGFF

-208 LHVAIAVDRLTRSPR
+208 LHVAIAVDRLARAPR
-223 REGIEADATAD
+223 REGPDATGPLD
-234 ERADDTRAASR
+234 PPRAPDDVVAE
-245 ADAAALEAGDAH
+245 DAADGSPV
-257 DAAGDAHDAAEDTDP
+257 DP
-272 GNADPEGPSE
+272 
-282 DRTAL
+282 TAL
-287 AIRAVLARLLAA
+287 AIREVLARLLAA
-299 HFDVPVPAGDV
+299 HFDVPVPTGDV

-453 PNYYDLHQIMRQ
+453 PNYYDLHQIMRS
-465 RIEQALGA
+465 RIEEALGA

-522 AIRRAVARVRR
+522 SIRRAVARVRR
-533 HARRSAM
+533 HARRSSM

-553 FRDLHAPDEESMIR
+553 FRDLHAPDEEAMIR

-618 IVVNDEAMQWGGNRV
+618 IVVNEEAMRWGGNRV

-664 DVQSIMRASGS
+664 DVQAIMRASGS

>member
-6 HERLLDYL
+6 QERLLDYL

-55 PDGYRIDAASYA
+55 PDGYRIDAGSYA
-67 RHLGARPSAD
+67 RHLGARPSGD

-102 FALAGELHVSESTVE
+102 YALAGELHVSDSTVE

-166 LPLES
+166 LPLET

-185 TDLIRELTEGGFF
+185 TDLIRELTAGGFF

-208 LHVAIAVDRLTRSPR
+208 LHVAIAVDRLARAPR
-223 REGIEADATAD
+223 RTDHEADPD
-234 ERADDTRAASR
+234 
-245 ADAAALEAGDAH
+245 AGDAL
-257 DAAGDAHDAAEDTDP
+257 DADDPAADDASAAVPSVDP
-272 GNADPEGPSE
+272 
-282 DRTAL
+282 TAL
-287 AIRAVLARLLAA
+287 AIRDVLARLLAA

-499 TGSRPPA
+499 TGTRPPG
-506 DNVVV
+506 DDVVV

-533 HARRSAM
+533 HARRSSM

-553 FRDLHAPDEESMIR
+553 FRDLHAPDEEAMIR

-573 VEQGIIEPEYIE
+573 VEQGIIEPEYID

-664 DVQSIMRASGS
+664 DVQAIMRASGS

>member
-6 HERLLDYL
+6 QERLLDYL

-42 AVRERSSVAIASS
+42 AVRERSAVAIASS
-55 PDGYRIDAASYA
+55 PDGYRIDAGSYA
-67 RHLGARPSAD
+67 RHLGARPTAD

-102 FALAGELHVSESTVE
+102 YDLANELHVSESTVE

-138 STVVLE
+138 SAVVLE

-171 VQREFASDSLRAFK
+171 VQREFASDSLRTFK
-185 TDLIRELTEGGFF
+185 TDLIRELTERGFF

-208 LHVAIAVDRLTRSPR
+208 LHVAIAVDRLARAPR
-223 REGIEADATAD
+223 
-234 ERADDTRAASR
+234 R
-245 ADAAALEAGDAH
+245 ADADPSSDPADADAGDHEQGA
-257 DAAGDAHDAAEDTDP
+257 DAGSPASDP
-272 GNADPEGPSE
+272 
-282 DRTAL
+282 TAL
-287 AIRAVLARLLAA
+287 AIRDVLARLLAA

-453 PNYYDLHQIMRQ
+453 PNYYDLHQIMRS

-482 RTDVD
+482 RTDAD

-499 TGSRPPA
+499 TGSRPPGDA
-506 DNVVV
+506 VVV

-522 AIRRAVARVRR
+522 SIRRAVARIRR
-533 HARRSAM
+533 QARRSSM

-553 FRDLHAPDEESMIR
+553 FRDLHAPDEEAMIR
-567 LLGQRM
+567 LLGGKM

-603 VPHSLAMTAHRTAIA
+603 VPHSLAMTANRTAIA
-618 IVVNDEAMQWGGNRV
+618 IVVNDEAMRWGGNRV

-664 DVQSIMRASGS
+664 DVQAIMRASGS

>member
-6 HERLLDYL
+6 QERLLDYL

-42 AVRERSSVAIASS
+42 AVRERSTVAIASS
-55 PDGYRIDAASYA
+55 PDGYRIDAGSYA
-67 RHLGARPSAD
+67 RHLGARSTAD

-102 FALAGELHVSESTVE
+102 FALASELHVSESTVE

-138 STVVLE
+138 STVALE

-185 TDLIRELTEGGFF
+185 TDLIRELTERGFF

-208 LHVAIAVDRLTRSPR
+208 LHVAIAVDRLARAPR
-223 REGIEADATAD
+223 RTDADAD
-234 ERADDTRAASR
+234 PDPADDGATVV
-245 ADAAALEAGDAH
+245 
-257 DAAGDAHDAAEDTDP
+257 
-272 GNADPEGPSE
+272 ADPTDDDPSSAVPSP
-282 DRTAL
+282 DPTAL
-287 AIRAVLARLLAA
+287 AIRDVLARLLAA

-453 PNYYDLHQIMRQ
+453 PNYYDLHQIMRS
-465 RIEQALGA
+465 RIEQALGS

-482 RTDVD
+482 RTDAD

-499 TGSRPPA
+499 TGTRPPG
-506 DNVVV
+506 DDVVV

-522 AIRRAVARVRR
+522 SIRRAVARVRR
-533 HARRSAM
+533 QARRSSM

-553 FRDLHAPDEESMIR
+553 FRDLHAPDEEAMIR
-567 LLGQRM
+567 LLGGKM

-603 VPHSLAMTAHRTAIA
+603 VPHSLAMTANRTAIA
-618 IVVNDEAMQWGGNRV
+618 IVVNDEAMRWGGNRV

-664 DVQSIMRASGS
+664 DVQAIMRASGS

>member
-6 HERLLDYL
+6 QERLLDYL

-55 PDGYRIDAASYA
+55 PDGYRIDAGSYA
-67 RHLGARPSAD
+67 RHLGARPSGD

-102 FALAGELHVSESTVE
+102 YALAGELHVSDSTVE

-166 LPLES
+166 LPLET

-185 TDLIRELTEGGFF
+185 TDLIRELTAGGFF

-208 LHVAIAVDRLTRSPR
+208 LHVAIAVDRLARAPR
-223 REGIEADATAD
+223 RTDHEADPD
-234 ERADDTRAASR
+234 
-245 ADAAALEAGDAH
+245 AGDAL
-257 DAAGDAHDAAEDTDP
+257 DADDPAADDASAAVPSVDP
-272 GNADPEGPSE
+272 
-282 DRTAL
+282 TAL
-287 AIRAVLARLLAA
+287 AIRDVLARLLAA

-499 TGSRPPA
+499 TGTRPPG
-506 DNVVV
+506 DDVVV

-533 HARRSAM
+533 HARRSSM

-553 FRDLHAPDEESMIR
+553 FRDLHAPDEEAMIR

-573 VEQGIIEPEYIE
+573 VEQGIIEPEYID

-603 VPHSLAMTAHRTAIA
+603 VPHSLTMTAHRTAIA

-664 DVQSIMRASGS
+664 DVQAIMRASGS

>member
-1 MLSEN
+1 MLSDN
-6 HERLLDYL
+6 QERLLDYL

-42 AVRERSSVAIASS
+42 AVRERSSVVVASS
-55 PDGYRIDAASYA
+55 PDGYRIDAGSYA
-67 RHLGARPSAD
+67 RHLGARPTAD

-84 RLHALVRRLG
+84 RLHALVRHLG
-94 DAPDGLDV
+94 DAPEGLDV
-102 FALAGELHVSESTVE
+102 HQLADELHVSDSTVE

-130 GLALRRTG
+130 GLALRRAG

-185 TDLIRELTEGGFF
+185 TDLIRELTERGFF

-208 LHVAIAVDRLTRSPR
+208 LHVAIAVDRLARAPR
-223 REGIEADATAD
+223 RPDGGADVDPRPAAGGDSAD
-234 ERADDTRAASR
+234 EGTDADVR
-245 ADAAALEAGDAH
+245 
-257 DAAGDAHDAAEDTDP
+257 DAAGHDDASGAA
-272 GNADPEGPSE
+272 ADP
-282 DRTAL
+282 TAL
-287 AIRAVLARLLAA
+287 AIRDVLARLLAA

-436 RERVARRDDRV
+436 RERIARRDDRV

-453 PNYYDLHQIMRQ
+453 PNYYDLHQIMRS

-522 AIRRAVARVRR
+522 SIRRAVARVRR
-533 HARRSAM
+533 HARRSSM

-553 FRDLHAPDEESMIR
+553 FRDLQAPDEEAMIR

-664 DVQSIMRASGS
+664 DVQAIMRASGS

>member
-6 HERLLDYL
+6 QERLLDYL

-55 PDGYRIDAASYA
+55 PDGYRIDAGSYA
-67 RHLGARPSAD
+67 RHLGTRTGGD

-102 FALAGELHVSESTVE
+102 FALAGELHVSESTIE

-166 LPLES
+166 LPLET

-185 TDLIRELTEGGFF
+185 TDLIRELTAGGFF

-208 LHVAIAVDRLTRSPR
+208 LHVAIAVDRLARAPR
-223 REGIEADATAD
+223 RTDEDGDPAAGAGLDDAPASGGPTAAD
-234 ERADDTRAASR
+234 
-245 ADAAALEAGDAH
+245 GDASS
-257 DAAGDAHDAAEDTDP
+257 P
-272 GNADPEGPSE
+272 VPSADP
-282 DRTAL
+282 TAL
-287 AIRAVLARLLAA
+287 AIRDVLGGLLRA

-499 TGSRPPA
+499 TGTRPPG
-506 DNVVV
+506 DDVVV

-533 HARRSAM
+533 HARRSSM

-553 FRDLHAPDEESMIR
+553 FRDLHAPDEEAMIR

-603 VPHSLAMTAHRTAIA
+603 VPHSLDMTAHRTAIA

-664 DVQSIMRASGS
+664 DVQAIMRASGS

>member
-6 HERLLDYL
+6 QERLLDYL

-42 AVRERSSVAIASS
+42 AVRERSGVSIASS
-55 PDGYRIDAASYA
+55 PDGYRIDAGSYA
-67 RHLGARPSAD
+67 RHLGARTSGD
-77 PQGTPRD
+77 PHGTPRD

-166 LPLES
+166 LPLET

-185 TDLIRELTEGGFF
+185 TDLIRELTAGGSF

-208 LHVAIAVDRLTRSPR
+208 LHVAIAVDRLARAPR
-223 REGIEADATAD
+223 RTDEDADP
-234 ERADDTRAASR
+234 
-245 ADAAALEAGDAH
+245 
-257 DAAGDAHDAAEDTDP
+257 AAGAEHDDASSPVPSPDP
-272 GNADPEGPSE
+272 
-282 DRTAL
+282 TAL
-287 AIRAVLARLLAA
+287 AIRDVLARLLAA

-499 TGSRPPA
+499 TGTRPPG
-506 DNVVV
+506 DDVVV

-533 HARRSAM
+533 HARRSSM

-553 FRDLHAPDEESMIR
+553 FRDLHAPDEEAMIR

-573 VEQGIIEPEYIE
+573 VEQGIIEPEYID

-664 DVQSIMRASGS
+664 DVQAIMRASGS

>member
-1 MLSEN
+1 MLSDN
-6 HERLLDYL
+6 QERLLDYL
-14 STADRWVEAGELA
+14 SSADRWVEAGELA

-33 TRSVRNYVT
+33 TRSVRSYVA
-42 AVRERSSVAIASS
+42 AVRERSDVAIASS
-55 PDGYRIDAASYA
+55 PDGYRIDAGSYA
-67 RHLGARPSAD
+67 RHRGGRGSGDA
-77 PQGTPRD
+77 QGTPRD

-94 DAPDGLDV
+94 DAPAGLDV
-102 FALAGELHVSESTVE
+102 FALADELHVSESTIE

-130 GLALRRTG
+130 GLALRRSG
-138 STVVLE
+138 SQVVLA

-185 TDLIRELTEGGFF
+185 TDLVRELTERGFF

-208 LHVAIAVDRLTRSPR
+208 LHVAIAVDRLARAPR
-223 REGIEADATAD
+223 REDADASAG
-234 ERADDTRAASR
+234 AAE
-245 ADAAALEAGDAH
+245 AAAGSPA
-257 DAAGDAHDAAEDTDP
+257 
-272 GNADPEGPSE
+272 ADP
-282 DRTAL
+282 TAL
-287 AIRAVLARLLAA
+287 AIRDVLARLLAA
-299 HFDVPVPAGDV
+299 HFDAPVPAGDV

-325 NEQSLATVMRE
+325 NEQSLATVMRD

-453 PNYYDLHQIMRQ
+453 PNYYDLHQIMRS

-473 DISVDAVVT
+473 DISVDAVIT
-482 RTDVD
+482 RTDAD
-487 ADALGVQLVIDA
+487 ADALGVDLVIDA
-499 TGSRPPA
+499 TGSRPPGDA
-506 DNVVV
+506 VVV

-553 FRDLHAPDEESMIR
+553 FRDLHAPDEEAMIR
-567 LLGQRM
+567 LLGGRM

-641 SASGRTSFQHVF
+641 SASGRSSFQHVF

-664 DVQSIMRASGS
+664 DVQAIMRASGS

>member
-6 HERLLDYL
+6 QERLLDYL

-42 AVRERSSVAIASS
+42 AVRERSTVAIASS
-55 PDGYRIDAASYA
+55 PDGYRIDAGSYA
-67 RHLGARPSAD
+67 RHRGSRTPGDA
-77 PQGTPRD
+77 QGTPRD

-94 DAPDGLDV
+94 DAPEGLDV
-102 FALAGELHVSESTVE
+102 HAAADELHVSESTVE
-117 ADLRKVRALVEDA
+117 ADLRKVRAMVEEA
-130 GLALRRTG
+130 GMALRRTG
-138 STVVLE
+138 AVVLLE

-166 LPLES
+166 LPLET

-185 TDLIRELTEGGFF
+185 TDLIEELTERGFF

-208 LHVAIAVDRLTRSPR
+208 LHVAIAVDRLARSPR
-223 REGIEADATAD
+223 RPDGDADAHAAD
-234 ERADDTRAASR
+234 VALDAHAAGEPG
-245 ADAAALEAGDAH
+245 AHDGHDAGDP
-257 DAAGDAHDAAEDTDP
+257 AAEP
-272 GNADPEGPSE
+272 
-282 DRTAL
+282 TAL
-287 AIRAVLARLLAA
+287 AIREVLARLLAV

-453 PNYYDLHQIMRQ
+453 PNYYDLHQIMRR

-473 DISVDAVVT
+473 DISVDAVIT
-482 RTDVD
+482 RTDAD
-487 ADALGVQLVIDA
+487 ADALGVDLVIDA

-506 DNVVV
+506 DDVVV

-553 FRDLHAPDEESMIR
+553 FRDLHAPDEEAMIR
-567 LLGQRM
+567 LLGGRM

-618 IVVNDEAMQWGGNRV
+618 IVVNEEAMQWGGNRV

-641 SASGRTSFQHVF
+641 SASGRSSFQHVF

-664 DVQSIMRASGS
+664 DVQAIMRASGS

>member
-6 HERLLDYL
+6 QERLLDYL

-42 AVRERSSVAIASS
+42 AVRERSAVAIASS
-55 PDGYRIDAASYA
+55 PDGYRIDAGSYA
-67 RHLGARPSAD
+67 RHLGARPTAD

-102 FALAGELHVSESTVE
+102 YDLAAELHVSDSTVE

-138 STVVLE
+138 SAVVLE

-185 TDLIRELTEGGFF
+185 TDLIRELTERGFF

-208 LHVAIAVDRLTRSPR
+208 LHVAIAVDRLARAPR
-223 REGIEADATAD
+223 
-234 ERADDTRAASR
+234 R
-245 ADAAALEAGDAH
+245 ADADPSADAVDAVDAGGSDHVADAGSP
-257 DAAGDAHDAAEDTDP
+257 ASDP
-272 GNADPEGPSE
+272 
-282 DRTAL
+282 TAL
-287 AIRAVLARLLAA
+287 AIRDVLARLLAA

-453 PNYYDLHQIMRQ
+453 PNYYDLHQIMRS

-482 RTDVD
+482 RTDAD

-499 TGSRPPA
+499 TGSRPPGDA
-506 DNVVV
+506 VVV

-522 AIRRAVARVRR
+522 SIRRAVARIRR
-533 HARRSAM
+533 QARRSSM

-553 FRDLHAPDEESMIR
+553 FRDLHAPDEEAMIR
-567 LLGQRM
+567 LLGGKM

-603 VPHSLAMTAHRTAIA
+603 VPHSLAMTANRTAIA
-618 IVVNDEAMQWGGNRV
+618 IVVNDEAMRWGGNRV

-664 DVQSIMRASGS
+664 DVQAIMRASGS

>member
-1 MLSEN
+1 MLSDN
-6 HERLLDYL
+6 QERLLDYL

-33 TRSVRNYVT
+33 TRSVRSYVA
-42 AVRERSSVAIASS
+42 AVRERSDVAIASS
-55 PDGYRIDAASYA
+55 PDGYRIDAGSYA
-67 RHLGARPSAD
+67 RHRGGRGSGDA
-77 PQGTPRD
+77 QGTPRD

-102 FALAGELHVSESTVE
+102 FALADELHVSESTIE

-138 STVVLE
+138 SQVVLA
-144 GSERDFRRL
+144 GSERDFRQL

-185 TDLIRELTEGGFF
+185 TDLIRELTERGFF

-208 LHVAIAVDRLTRSPR
+208 LHVAIAVDRLARAPR
-223 REGIEADATAD
+223 REDADASAGAAEADAGSPA
-234 ERADDTRAASR
+234 
-245 ADAAALEAGDAH
+245 
-257 DAAGDAHDAAEDTDP
+257 
-272 GNADPEGPSE
+272 ADP
-282 DRTAL
+282 TAL
-287 AIRAVLARLLAA
+287 AIRDVLARLLAA

-325 NEQSLATVMRE
+325 NEQSLATVMRD

-453 PNYYDLHQIMRQ
+453 PNYYDLHQIMRS

-473 DISVDAVVT
+473 DISVDAVIT
-482 RTDVD
+482 RTDAD
-487 ADALGVQLVIDA
+487 ADALGVDLVIDA
-499 TGSRPPA
+499 TGSRPPGDA
-506 DNVVV
+506 VVV

-553 FRDLHAPDEESMIR
+553 FRDLHAPDEEAMIR
-567 LLGQRM
+567 LLGGRM

-641 SASGRTSFQHVF
+641 SASGRSSFQHVF

-664 DVQSIMRASGS
+664 DVQAIMRASGS